1 LQLSSF
7 SIFLFA
13 ESGQRS
19 LLFGG
24 CDSHFT
30 DVSFV
35 SFYFREKGES
45 MEVKILAY
53 MHRGDST
60 LLEKG
65 RALSRCRNKMEN
77 TPPQCILILSI
88 WNGRN

>member
-1 LQLSSF
+1 
-7 SIFLFA
+7 
-13 ESGQRS
+13 
-19 LLFGG
+19 
-24 CDSHFT
+24 
-30 DVSFV
+30 
-35 SFYFREKGES
+35 